1 MFALGIR
8 YLMGWAMAASDGAKK
23 EHAEWP
29 PHPDRVFMALAATW
43 FETGEDVEE
52 GKALRWLEELPAPAL
67 AVSEAEHR
75 SVVRSY
81 VPVNDTSLSKKNT
94 IAKLV
99 ADAQT
104 QLGALKKAGLS
115 QLPEHRSRQD
125 RGFPVAVP
133 HNPVLHLIWRD
144 ADPGAHLN
152 SIESLAR
159 KFTHIGHSASLAQ
172 LWVEDSP
179 NDPAWL
185 PAEASAP
192 LRLRIPSRGRLT
204 YLAERCNR
212 AQVISY
218 TDMDAQREAAKGRD
232 RKRLAEKMEQQFGGR
247 TPVSQRPEAGHWQG
261 YARPGS
267 TKRSDAPGSLF
278 DSRLLVLA
286 LSGKRLSLRAALKLT
301 EALRGVMLKSCPQ
314 PIPEWLSGHASD
326 GAASKNPHVALLP
339 LPFVGAEHADGRIMG
354 LAMAV
359 PRDVSSDEAAR
370 CLYPLLWNQA
380 TGESARTR
388 LFDGEWFECTAE
400 LDHRESPPFNLRVE
414 TWTRS
419 AKIWASVTPVVL
431 DRHFDGADKWERAAE
446 TVKDA
451 CERIGLPRPHEVL
464 LHPVSLV
471 EGVPHA
477 REFPYLTRKQDGGRM
492 HHSHAMLIFE
502 QPVSGPIILGAGRF
516 RGYGLCRPIRQGE
529 KNRA

>member
-1 MFALGIR
+1 MFALGVR
-8 YLMGWAMAASDGAKK
+8 YLMGWSMAASDGAKK

-43 FETGEDVEE
+43 FETGEDAEE
-52 GKALRWLEELPAPAL
+52 GEALRWLEALPAPEL

-75 SVVRSY
+75 TVVRSY
-81 VPVNDTSLSKKNT
+81 VPVNDTALSKKNT

-99 ADAQT
+99 ADAQAP
-104 QLGALKKAGLS
+104 LGALKKAGLS
-115 QLPEHRSRQD
+115 QLPEYRSRQD

-133 HNPVLHLIWRD
+133 HNPVFHLIWPD
-144 ADPGAHLN
+144 ADSVAHRN

-159 KFTHIGHSASLAQ
+159 KFTHIGHPASFAQ

-179 NDPAWL
+179 DNPVWL
-185 PAEASAP
+185 PAEAAAA
-192 LRLRIPSRGRLT
+192 LRLRIPNLGRLK

-212 AQVISY
+212 AEVISY
-218 TDMDAQREAAKGRD
+218 ADMQAQREGTKGKD
-232 RKRLAEKMEQQFGGR
+232 RKRLAEKMEQQFGGQV
-247 TPVSQRPEAGHWQG
+247 PVSRRPEPGRWQG
-261 YARPGS
+261 YARKGS
-267 TKRSDAPGSLF
+267 IKESDTPGSLF
-278 DSRLLVLA
+278 DPRLLVLA
-286 LSGKRLSLRAALKLT
+286 LSGKRLNLRATLKLT

-314 PIPEWLSGHASD
+314 PVPEWLSGHASN
-326 GAASKNPHVALLP
+326 GAASKNPHLALLP

-354 LAMAV
+354 LAIAV

-370 CLYPLLWNQA
+370 CLYPLLWNQE
-380 TGESARTR
+380 TGEPTR
-388 LFDGEWFECTAE
+388 IHLFDGQWFECTAE
-400 LDHRESPPFNLRVE
+400 MDHRESPPFNLRVE
-414 TWTRS
+414 TWTRP

-477 REFPYLTRKQDGGRM
+477 REFPYLTRKQDAGRM
-492 HHSHAMLIFE
+492 HHSHAVLVFE
-502 QPVSGPIILGAGRF
+502 QPVSGPIIVGAGRF

-529 KNRA
+529 ENRA